1 MDQNKAKT
9 RTEIADLYGIN
20 RKTLY
25 RWLKKAGI
33 VLDKGRIKPKDQKLI
48 FEKFGDPE
56 DKQQD
61 KKK

>member
-9 RTEIADLYGIN
+9 RAEIADLYGIN
-20 RKTLY
+20 RKTFY

-33 VLDKGRIKPKDQKLI
+33 VLDKGRIKPKDHI
-48 FEKFGDPE
+48 FERFGDPE
-56 DKQQD
+56 DKQHD